1 MGISKQKVGWGL
13 REMRARRATD
23 LNRDQIMKSTEYH
36 AMEFEDF
43 LDNKKQPMKNFKA
56 SNDQI
61 FFKRPI

>member
-1 MGISKQKVGWGL
+1 
-13 REMRARRATD
+13 MRARRATD

-43 LDNKKQPMKNFKA
+43 LDNKRQPMKNFKA